1 MRPNTIK
8 RNLCYKQ
15 NCFLLTLGRKQNIR
29 AGRTLSS
36 VFLKIVLMV
45 DALRRRKSNFLG
57 AISLV
62 LLIISS
68 EQRWTSNFSQLPGH
82 WKIYPLSP
90 PKSACYICLIDDHL
104 RREVFLSKCVG
115 LFSRWSF
122 CWVDQNCFLT
132 KSYLPIFW
140 KV

>member
-1 MRPNTIK
+1 MRFVNESCIIHHVLLLANEQSINNFQLFFLYIFMLKRTTKASHLIISVRTFVWASLFTLHINSFLGNARPNTIK

-45 DALRRRKSNFLG
+45 NALRRRKSNFFG

-68 EQRWTSNFSQLPGH
+68 EQR
-82 WKIYPLSP
+82 
-90 PKSACYICLIDDHL
+90 
-104 RREVFLSKCVG
+104 
-115 LFSRWSF
+115 
-122 CWVDQNCFLT
+122 
-132 KSYLPIFW
+132 
-140 KV
+140 